1 MITLSE
7 IWKTTPFISLLLLA
21 GLVQVPEE
29 LQEAAKVDGA
39 TAWQRLWKVV
49 LPNMKAAIMVAV
61 LFRTLD
67 AWRIFDNPFVM
78 TSGAN
83 DTETLSFLAYR
94 QNVTL
99 VNLGAGSAVS
109 VLLFFTVVVIA
120 FIFIKGFKT
129 DLSQVQGRRAD
140 GRPQDQQ
147 LVDGLGRADPG
158 VGDVPAAV
166 DGLAG
171 VQEPRH
177 VPRRATPAFFP
188 EDWTWDNFQTVFSDE
203 LFTSALRNS
212 FGIAIIATVLSVI
225 VAMFAAY
232 AIARLDF
239 RGKKLLL
246 SMALA
251 IAMFPQAALVG
262 PLFNMWRGLGIYDTW
277 IGLIIPYLTF
287 ALPLSIWTM
296 SAFFRQIPWEMEQAA
311 QVDGA
316 TAWQAFRK
324 VIVPLAAPGVFTT
337 AILTFFFCWNEFLLA
352 ISLTSTD
359 RARTVPA
366 ALSFFTGPSQFQ
378 SPVTAIMAASV
389 VVTIPVVIIVLI
401 FQRRI
406 VAGLTAGAVKG

>member
-1 MITLSE
+1 MRSGNRTSHWWTVWGLLILV
-7 IWKTTPFISLLLLA
+7 WAAFPLLWMVSLA
-21 GLVQVPEE
+21 FKDP
-29 LQEAAKVDGA
+29 A
-39 TAWQRLWKVV
+39 T
-49 LPNMKAAIMVAV
+49 
-61 LFRTLD
+61 FR
-67 AWRIFDNPFVM
+67 
-78 TSGAN
+78 SGSP
-83 DTETLSFLAYR
+83 T
-94 QNVTL
+94 
-99 VNLGAGSAVS
+99 
-109 VLLFFTVVVIA
+109 
-120 FIFIKGFKT
+120 
-129 DLSQVQGRRAD
+129 
-140 GRPQDQQ
+140 
-147 LVDGLGRADPG
+147 
-158 VGDVPAAV
+158 
-166 DGLAG
+166 
-171 VQEPRH
+171 
-177 VPRRATPAFFP
+177 FFP
-188 EDWTWDNFQTVFSDE
+188 KEWTWDNFSTVFDDE

-212 FGIAIIATVLSVI
+212 FGISIIATALSVV

-239 RGKKLLL
+239 GGKKLLL

-352 ISLTSTD
+352 ASLTSTD

-366 ALSFFTGPSQFQ
+366 ALSFFTGASQFE

-389 VVTIPVVIIVLI
+389 VVTIPVVIIVLL

-406 VAGLTAGAVKG
+406 VAGLTSGAVKG

>member
-1 MITLSE
+1 M
-7 IWKTTPFISLLLLA
+7 
-21 GLVQVPEE
+21 
-29 LQEAAKVDGA
+29 
-39 TAWQRLWKVV
+39 
-49 LPNMKAAIMVAV
+49 
-61 LFRTLD
+61 
-67 AWRIFDNPFVM
+67 
-78 TSGAN
+78 
-83 DTETLSFLAYR
+83 
-94 QNVTL
+94 
-99 VNLGAGSAVS
+99 
-109 VLLFFTVVVIA
+109 
-120 FIFIKGFKT
+120 
-129 DLSQVQGRRAD
+129 D
-140 GRPQDQQ
+140 GRKTSNWWTVWGIVILLWAAFP
-147 LVDGLGRADPG
+147 LLWMVSLAFKDP
-158 VGDVPAAV
+158 ATFRSA
-166 DGLAG
+166 
-171 VQEPRH
+171 EPS
-177 VPRRATPAFFP
+177 FFP
-188 EDWTWDNFQTVFSDE
+188 SEWTWTNFETVFSDE

-212 FGIAIIATVLSVI
+212 FGIAIIATAISVVI
-225 VAMFAAY
+225 AMFASY

-246 SMALA
+246 SMALG

-359 RARTVPA
+359 QARTVPA
-366 ALSFFTGPSQFQ
+366 ALSFFTGASQFE
-378 SPVTAIMAASV
+378 SPVTAVMAASV
-389 VVTIPVVIIVLI
+389 VVTIPVVILVLL